1 MNEKYVEHL
10 QGMVRIPTVSN
21 ADPSKMDF
29 GQFEKFHQY
38 LEEAYPAIHKKME
51 KKIIGRAGLLYKW
64 TGKKSDKLPVLLM
77 GHQDVVP
84 EGDHAK
90 WKYPPS
96 AAEVAEGCIWGR
108 GTTECK

>member
-51 KKIIGRAGLLYKW
+51 KK
-64 TGKKSDKLPVLLM
+64 M
-77 GHQDVVP
+77 
-84 EGDHAK
+84 
-90 WKYPPS
+90 
-96 AAEVAEGCIWGR
+96 
-108 GTTECK
+108 